1 MRVSRRNRE
10 EKKERGK
17 EGGGSGER
25 ENGRN
30 EENGVE
36 KFARVKGDFVVLFA
50 RLNIRRSWNQS
61 RLKAPGAGIIIIKR
75 RASISTTVPP
85 ATFTISSDNPNTED
99 LLTSAPTLR

>member
-1 MRVSRRNRE
+1 MG
-10 EKKERGK
+10 KGKEGGR
-17 EGGGSGER
+17 EGGGSGEG
-25 ENGRN
+25 ENGRK

-61 RLKAPGAGIIIIKR
+61 RLKAPGVGIIIIKR
-75 RASISTTVPP
+75 RAAQFPP
-85 ATFTISSDNPNTED
+85 ATFAIPSDNRKTEY